1 MAKLLGKERK
11 FIINLF
17 LTTVLGG
24 IVGLLNYAFNILVA
38 KYTSQEIFGTFSAA
52 LGIIY
57 LSQIAGTSVQSLVT
71 KTVAQNKD
79 KDLNTYKWSSL
90 ISFSILGVVVAGI
103 FFLLRHPIAEIAS
116 LPVEYMLYLAIAL
129 IFSFISP
136 VSKGL
141 LLGEEKVITVNFI
154 LLGETLLRFLVGI
167 IAINRG
173 GDIPLLILSNTIP
186 TIASTVLI
194 IPLLQYKTVKKK
206 IAGQNWKEFF
216 LMGISFLLLTMPFTL
231 DLILVNEAFRAEY
244 SSLSLL
250 GKIVYFACVITSSVM
265 FARLTN
271 EEKSQRKRRSLL
283 IALALSLA
291 IGVVLSAI
299 FFLFG
304 ELVVKFSVGE
314 QYLSIVKYL
323 GIFGLCMTGYSIVYM
338 IANYFISNNTYSYIL
353 ILFCATVLQIIL
365 FTLRNSSIDIVVQN
379 QIILYSLLTLS
390 TILFLVIKFIKDISD
405 EKKEK
410 NNKRKN

>member
-38 KYTSQEIFGTFSAA
+38 KYTSPVIFGTFSAA

-79 KDLNTYKWSSL
+79 KDLNTYKWSTL

-103 FFLLRHPIAEIAS
+103 FFLLRYPIAEIAS

-173 GDIPLLILSNTIP
+173 GDIPLLILSNTLP
-186 TIASTVLI
+186 TIASTILI

-206 IAGQNWKEFF
+206 IVGQNWKEFF
-216 LMGISFLLLTMPFTL
+216 LMSISFLLLTMPFTL

-271 EEKSQRKRRSLL
+271 EEKAKRKRRSLL

-365 FTLRNSSIDIVVQN
+365 FTLRNSSIDIVVKN
-379 QIILYSLLTLS
+379 QIVLYSLLTLS

>member
-38 KYTSQEIFGTFSAA
+38 KYTSPVIFGTFSAA

-79 KDLNTYKWSSL
+79 KDLNTYKWSTL

-103 FFLLRHPIAEIAS
+103 FFLLRYPIAEIAS

-173 GDIPLLILSNTIP
+173 GDIPLLILSNTLP
-186 TIASTVLI
+186 TIASTILI

-216 LMGISFLLLTMPFTL
+216 LMSISFLLLTMPFTL

-271 EEKSQRKRRSLL
+271 EEKAQRKRRSLL

-291 IGVVLSAI
+291 IGIVLSAI

-304 ELVVKFSVGE
+304 DFVVKFSVGE

-323 GIFGLCMTGYSIVYM
+323 GVFGLCMTGYSIVYM

-365 FTLRNSSIDIVVQN
+365 FTLRNSSIDIVVKN
-379 QIILYSLLTLS
+379 QIVLYSLLTLS

>member
-1 MAKLLGKERK
+1 
-11 FIINLF
+11 
-17 LTTVLGG
+17 
-24 IVGLLNYAFNILVA
+24 
-38 KYTSQEIFGTFSAA
+38 
-52 LGIIY
+52 
-57 LSQIAGTSVQSLVT
+57 
-71 KTVAQNKD
+71 
-79 KDLNTYKWSSL
+79 
-90 ISFSILGVVVAGI
+90 
-103 FFLLRHPIAEIAS
+103 
-116 LPVEYMLYLAIAL
+116 
-129 IFSFISP
+129 
-136 VSKGL
+136 
-141 LLGEEKVITVNFI
+141 
-154 LLGETLLRFLVGI
+154 
-167 IAINRG
+167 
-173 GDIPLLILSNTIP
+173 
-186 TIASTVLI
+186 
-194 IPLLQYKTVKKK
+194 
-206 IAGQNWKEFF
+206 
-216 LMGISFLLLTMPFTL
+216 
-231 DLILVNEAFRAEY
+231 
-244 SSLSLL
+244 
-250 GKIVYFACVITSSVM
+250 M

-365 FTLRNSSIDIVVQN
+365 FTLRNSSIDIVVKN
-379 QIILYSLLTLS
+379 QIVLYSLLTLS
-390 TILFLVIKFIKDISD
+390 TILFLAIKFIKDIRY